1 MVDVMSS
8 DKRSALMSRIRG
20 KNTAPEVLV
29 RKLLWRSGLRFRLHG
44 TSLPGRP
51 DIVLRKW
58 RVAVFVHGCFW
69 HHHDNCPLFRLPATR
84 TDFWEAK
91 LARNRARDIDATR
104 LLRLAGWRVAVV
116 WECAL
121 KHNTKETGTRLVSWI
136 RSNSTDIELLK
147 RAESIAQIHASC
159 RQLDCNCP

>member
-1 MVDVMSS
+1 MVDVMSP

-20 KNTAPEVLV
+20 KDTAPEVLV
-29 RKLLWRSGLRFRLHG
+29 RKLLWRSGLRFRLHESG
-44 TSLPGRP
+44 LPGRP
-51 DIVLRKW
+51 DIVLRRW

-91 LARNRARDIDATR
+91 LKRNQERDLDAIR
-104 LLRLAGWRVAVV
+104 MLRMAGWRVAVV

-121 KHNTKETGTRLVSWI
+121 RHSPKDTGSRLVSWI
-136 RSNSTDIELLK
+136 RSDSAGVELLK
-147 RAESIAQIHASC
+147 RDESVVQTEAT
-159 RQLDCNCP
+159 